1 MTPSAAIEM
10 AYNARIHGF
19 IVSMP
24 AVITLGA
31 IEAWRERLWQ
41 RITDSPAGR
50 NCRLLIDT
58 NQHQFESIACIKALR
73 DALEDPRVADHCERA
88 AFVAPA
94 RYRQPQIVSEREAY
108 FDSVEAAYAWLERD
122 PAP

>member
-1 MTPSAAIEM
+1 MTHSATIEVT
-10 AYNARIHGF
+10 YDARIHGF

-24 AVITLGA
+24 AIITLAA
-31 IEAWRERLWQ
+31 IEAWREQLWQ
-41 RITDSPAGR
+41 RITDSPADR
-50 NCRLLIDT
+50 SCRLLIDT

-73 DALEDPRVADHCERA
+73 DALEDPRVADRCERA

-94 RYRQPQIVSEREAY
+94 RYRQPQIVSEREGY
-108 FDSVEAAYAWLERD
+108 FNSVEAAYAWLERD

>member
-1 MTPSAAIEM
+1 MTHSAAIEM
-10 AYNARIHGF
+10 AYDARIRGF

-24 AVITLGA
+24 AIIRLAA
-31 IEAWRERLWQ
+31 IQAWRKLLWQ
-41 RITDSPAGR
+41 RVTDSPADR

-58 NQHQFESIACIKALR
+58 NQHQFESIACMKALR
-73 DALEDPRVADHCERA
+73 DALEDPRVADRCERA

-94 RYRQPQIVSEREAY
+94 RYRQPQLVSEREGY
-108 FDSVEAAYAWLERD
+108 FDSVGAAYAWLERD